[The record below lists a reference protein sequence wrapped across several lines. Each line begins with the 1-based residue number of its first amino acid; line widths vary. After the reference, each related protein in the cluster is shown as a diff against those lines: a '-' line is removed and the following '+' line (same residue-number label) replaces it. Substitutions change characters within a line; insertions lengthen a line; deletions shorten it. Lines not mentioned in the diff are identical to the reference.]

1 MILITRDELSSRTK
15 RTLRGRQERVDA
27 AADPV
32 KAATASWRSFAG
44 NAREEVL
51 RVLRDMCSGLER
63 CMYCEDSQ
71 GTDIDHFRP
80 KATYPES
87 SFTWE
92 NYILACSRCNS
103 NHKRNRFPVREGREL
118 LINPTSTDPFR
129 HLALSLTTGFYVGL
143 DDIGETS
150 IDVYGLNRDV
160 CVRGRRTAWIALC
173 ALIRD
178 YEKSAATSRTEILET
193 CARFPF
199 QGVRYWLAKVLAIGD
214 RTRTVPEDVR
224 EIVEKYRELLP

>member
-1 MILITRDELSSRTK
+1 
-15 RTLRGRQERVDA
+15 
-27 AADPV
+27 
-32 KAATASWRSFAG
+32 
-44 NAREEVL
+44 
-51 RVLRDMCSGLER
+51 
-63 CMYCEDSQ
+63 MYCEDSQ